1 MRIGP
6 SDPDCRIRVQTTAS
20 CAGTMAGVVSVAEKA
35 GVPVRYALVRRT
47 RVNRWGRVESVGTSP
62 KPDSSCWSG
71 TKLGGSLPTG
81 RAATGMKTA

>member
-20 CAGTMAGVVSVAEKA
+20 CAGTMAGVVSIAEKA

-47 RVNRWGRVESVGTSP
+47 RVNR
-62 KPDSSCWSG
+62 
-71 TKLGGSLPTG
+71 
-81 RAATGMKTA
+81 